1 MCTNRGNKSYFLAL
15 NILFKLEIYKTINV
29 ISLLQKKEN
38 REIESNSADLY
49 YDLACQL
56 LKDFTIIA
64 CKWVFQVVVHLRCV
78 SEHFLVAQLP
88 SAWVVAFHML
98 QPEFLSS
105 HEISISPSHEH
116 PRTTSLSILSHAT
129 GFCCLMLTPPK
140 SQSTRKVCGYSGQH
154 CVLRMMGKRG
164 KKQTE
169 ILSSIFLNFSGGK
182 PFVAD
187 TVMQK
192 AEL

>member
-64 CKWVFQVVVHLRCV
+64 C
-78 SEHFLVAQLP
+78 SEC
-88 SAWVVAFHML
+88 SM
-98 QPEFLSS
+98 
-105 HEISISPSHEH
+105 
-116 PRTTSLSILSHAT
+116 
-129 GFCCLMLTPPK
+129 
-140 SQSTRKVCGYSGQH
+140 
-154 CVLRMMGKRG
+154 
-164 KKQTE
+164 
-169 ILSSIFLNFSGGK
+169 
-182 PFVAD
+182 
-187 TVMQK
+187 
-192 AEL
+192 